1 MMANE
6 IREDQNVQIGLY
18 ILKTVSYVSNE
29 STNKDSETTIANYEK
44 EGCLLMPFNS
54 SLEIHPL
61 LS

>member
-44 EGCLLMPFNS
+44 EGCLRLVR
-54 SLEIHPL
+54 
-61 LS
+61 